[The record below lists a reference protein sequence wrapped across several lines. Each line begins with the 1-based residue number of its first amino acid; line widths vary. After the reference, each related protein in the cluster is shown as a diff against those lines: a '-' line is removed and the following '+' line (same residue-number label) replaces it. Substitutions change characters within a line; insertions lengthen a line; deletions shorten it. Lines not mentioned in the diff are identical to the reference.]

1 MDRAFVL
8 LFRCAG
14 DKFDQCFFDKS
25 VYTRYSFK
33 DCLMISGSIKDGA
46 RGRLIRDFDTGT
58 NSSLNRSLAIGF
70 SSKYILGV

>member
-1 MDRAFVL
+1 METQELKQLVRVL
-8 LFRCAG
+8 QL
-14 DKFDQCFFDKS
+14 
-25 VYTRYSFK
+25 K

-46 RGRLIRDFDTGT
+46 GGRLIWDFDTGT